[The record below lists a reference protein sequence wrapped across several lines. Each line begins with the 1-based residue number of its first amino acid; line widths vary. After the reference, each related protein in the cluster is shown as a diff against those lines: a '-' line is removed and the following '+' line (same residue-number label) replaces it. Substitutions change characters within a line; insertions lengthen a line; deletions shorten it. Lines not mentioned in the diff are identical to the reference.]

1 MIASSTADLSGNQIN
16 AVEYIALLK
25 KVLLNAIYD
34 GAERTTMLSRSPWY
48 RKLANRVFR
57 RFGIRLTEPADL
69 SLLLEGRC
77 WPVWAHTMIGR
88 KRLDN
93 IQFCVEQIINDR
105 IEGDL
110 IETGVWRGGACILM
124 RGILKVYGVTNK
136 LVWVADSF
144 EGLPK
149 PTNKID
155 KHDPAGNHYRDSEL
169 AVSLEQVEANFSAYG
184 LLDEQVR
191 FLKGWFRNTLPK
203 APIEKLALMRLDG
216 DLYESTM
223 DALVN
228 LYPKLSIGG
237 YVIVDDYNNIPACK
251 KAVEDYRGKFG
262 IRENIVN
269 VDWTA
274 AYWQRKQ

>member
-1 MIASSTADLSGNQIN
+1 VTSLIADQTKNKIIATD
-16 AVEYIALLK
+16 YIALLK

-34 GAERTTMLSRSPWY
+34 GTERTTMLSRSPWY
-48 RKLANRVFR
+48 RKLVNRVFR
-57 RFGIRLTEPADL
+57 RLGFRLTEPADL

-77 WPVWAHTMIGR
+77 WPVWAHTMIGL

-93 IQFCVEQIINDR
+93 IQFCVEQIIGDR

-124 RGILKVYGVTNK
+124 RGILKAYGITNK
-136 LVWVADSF
+136 IVWVADSF

-149 PTNKID
+149 PTNRID
-155 KHDPAGNHYRDSEL
+155 KSDPVGNHYRDSEL
-169 AVSLEQVEANFSAYG
+169 AVSLEQVKANFSAYG
-184 LLDEQVR
+184 LLDDQVH
-191 FLKGWFRNTLPK
+191 FLKGWFRDTLPG
-203 APIEKLALMRLDG
+203 APLGKLALMRLDG

-237 YVIVDDYNNIPACK
+237 YAIVDDYNNIPACK
-251 KAVEDYRGKFG
+251 KAVGDYREKFG
-262 IRENIVN
+262 IHENIIN

-274 AYWQRKQ
+274 AYWRREH